1 MSARGGGRPRRP
13 GLGLGLGPG
22 LCALLCGGL
31 LLRPPPAAGYVL
43 VSPVSWAVSDE
54 ADEELHSASAEDA
67 LPALLED
74 SGSLWQRG
82 FPAAAHEEDAPG
94 AGGAG
99 AAAARARPPPAPRGM
114 FSYRR
119 EGGGPAARAA
129 AAAAAAT
136 ARSLAHASAGGC
148 LATASALGKIQ
159 GLPFGSCLA
168 VSDGPLSNSTGIP
181 FFYMTAKDPVVA
193 DLMKNPLA
201 SLALPELEGEFCR
214 KNIVDP
220 EDPRCARLTLTGRVI
235 AVSPAEVEFAKH
247 AMFSR
252 HPGMRKWPRQYEWFF
267 MKMRIEHVWLQKWYG
282 GVADISREEY
292 FKATPRKA

>member
-1 MSARGGGRPRRP
+1 MSVCGGERPPRP
-13 GLGLGLGPG
+13 GPRLSW
-22 LCALLCGGL
+22 LLCCSIL
-31 LLRPPPAAGYVL
+31 LSPAAGYVI
-43 VSPVSWAVSDE
+43 VSSVSWAVTDE
-54 ADEELHSASAEDA
+54 VDEELDSASTEEA

-74 SGSLWQRG
+74 SGSIWQRS
-82 FPAAAHEEDAPG
+82 FPASAHKDDAHLRPR
-94 AGGAG
+94 AG
-99 AAAARARPPPAPRGM
+99 AARARTPPAPRGM

-119 EGGGPAARAA
+119 EAGPAARAA
-129 AAAAAAT
+129 PEPGPRAAT
-136 ARSLAHASAGGC
+136 ARSLAHASAWGC
-148 LATASALGKIQ
+148 LATASALEKIQ

-168 VSDGPLSNSTGIP
+168 ISDGPLSNSTGTP

-220 EDPRCARLTLTGRVI
+220 EDPRCARLTLTGQMTT
-235 AVSPAEVEFAKH
+235 VSPAEVEFAKH

-282 GVADISREEY
+282 GVSDISREEY